1 MEGFMSLK
9 SNVTFHLILAVV
21 VGLIACS
28 GCAKKKE
35 TVLKEPAPVEEPEP
49 YVEPEP
55 VQIDTSD
62 DVSFDEAELEAEF
75 QRKVQENLQAVYFD
89 YDSYV
94 LTQESIQKLA
104 VAGNFLMEYST
115 LRILVEG
122 HCDERGSS
130 EYNMGLGENRSRVV
144 KDYLR
149 NYGIPSNRIEITS
162 WGKERPVNYNCVDD
176 MCHSQNRRAEFK
188 VLSK

>member
-1 MEGFMSLK
+1 MSLK
-9 SNVTFHLILAVV
+9 SNFALHFVLAVA
-21 VGLIACS
+21 VGLIAFS
-28 GCAKKKE
+28 GCAKKKV
-35 TVLKEPAPVEEPEP
+35 TTLKEPAPVVEPEP

-75 QRKVQENLQAVYFD
+75 QRKVQENLQTVYFG

-94 LTQESIQKLA
+94 LTQESIEKLA
-104 VAGNFLMEYST
+104 IAGNFLREYST
-115 LRILVEG
+115 LRILIEG

-130 EYNMGLGENRSRVV
+130 EYNMGLGENRSRVL
-144 KDYLR
+144 KNYLR
-149 NYGIPSNRIEITS
+149 NYGIPANRVEITS
-162 WGKERPVNYNCVDD
+162 WGKERPVTYNCIDD
-176 MCHSQNRRAEFK
+176 ACHYKNRRADFK